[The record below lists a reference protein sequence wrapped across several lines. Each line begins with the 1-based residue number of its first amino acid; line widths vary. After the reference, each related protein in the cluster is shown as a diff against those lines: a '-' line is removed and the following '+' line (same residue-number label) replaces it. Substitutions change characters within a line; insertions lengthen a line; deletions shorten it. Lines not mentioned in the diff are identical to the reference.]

1 MSCRKGLG
9 LNKGMGYKNI
19 IPSYDS
25 HRHALNAKGYKM
37 PQRMPAI
44 IRHGDAKFQ
53 QFQMEQ
59 TGEKLY
65 LPVKNKTKCL
75 SCGTRFEKDRWLFDA
90 CPICRGKNLKEIK
103 RGGKSILNKG
113 DSVKAKYFAA
123 KGTILSKDP
132 FAVKYNYQGRTY
144 VKLSNPKYWQKG
156 GKAGSVLVS
165 FTKGKKTLYLTL
177 PKQDVNK
184 VAKELGY
191 NAKVVKGGKLPENV
205 SKFFGDVKTGA
216 AKAAKWTGEK
226 AVQAEKWAEE
236 KIHERAIQKKEEH
249 DELEKMTDAEL
260 KHLAVT
266 HEDTS
271 LFGSGNIYE
280 TELLRR
286 IARKKEVE
294 QHIKE
299 VEKKETE
306 KGFW

>member
-37 PQRMPAI
+37 PQRIP
-44 IRHGDAKFQ
+44 
-53 QFQMEQ
+53 
-59 TGEKLY
+59 LY
-65 LPVKNKTKCL
+65 MDFSNKK
-75 SCGTRFEKDRWLFDA
+75 S
-90 CPICRGKNLKEIK
+90 IK
-103 RGGKSILNKG
+103 KSEMIKGALERKGYVPQKTIQLGVDKWKTEYIKGGKSLLNKG
-113 DSVKAKYFAA
+113 DYVKAKYFAA

-144 VKLSNPKYWQKG
+144 VRLSNPKYWQKG

-165 FTKGKKTLYLTL
+165 FTKGKEIVYLTL

-184 VAKELGY
+184 VSKELGY
-191 NAKVVKGGKLPENV
+191 NAKLVKGGKLPENV
-205 SKFFGDVKTGA
+205 SNFFGDVKTGA
-216 AKAAKWTGEK
+216 VKAAKWTGEK
-226 AVQAEKWAEE
+226 TVQAEKWAEE

-249 DELEKMTDAEL
+249 DELDKMTNAEL
-260 KHLAVT
+260 KQLAIT

-271 LFGSGNIYE
+271 LFGSSNIYE

-286 IARKKEVE
+286 IERKKEVE
-294 QHIKE
+294 LHIKE
-299 VEKKETE
+299 AEKKETE

>member
-1 MSCRKGLG
+1 MSCRKGMG
-9 LNKGMGYKNI
+9 LNRGMGYKNI

-44 IRHGDAKFQ
+44 IRHGDAKFK
-53 QFQMEQ
+53 QFEMEK
-59 TGEKLY
+59 TGEKIY
-65 LPVKNKTKCL
+65 LPVK
-75 SCGTRFEKDRWLFDA
+75 
-90 CPICRGKNLKEIK
+90 
-103 RGGKSILNKG
+103 GGKSVLNKG

-144 VKLSNPKYWQKG
+144 VRLSNPKYWQKG

-165 FTKGKKTLYLTL
+165 FTKGKETLYLTL
-177 PKQDVNK
+177 PKQDVSK

-191 NAKVVKGGKLPENV
+191 NAKIVKGGKLPENV
-205 SKFFGDVKTGA
+205 SNFFGDVKTGA
-216 AKAAKWTGEK
+216 VKAAKWTGEK

-299 VEKKETE
+299 AQKKETE
-306 KGFW
+306 EGFW